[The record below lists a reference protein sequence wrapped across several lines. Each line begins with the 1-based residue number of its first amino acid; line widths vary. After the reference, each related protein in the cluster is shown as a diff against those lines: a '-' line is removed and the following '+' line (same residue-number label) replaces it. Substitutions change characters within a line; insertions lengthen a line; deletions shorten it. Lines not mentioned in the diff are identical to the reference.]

1 VGFGVSL
8 YMREPRFILTNGTKI
23 LTHAKL
29 DPITGFSISSKHID
43 LRKPETS
50 GEIYGVVA
58 GHGGDVYWVRHEG
71 DVYPAAYCYSEFELV
86 AEATTVVDPC

>member
-1 VGFGVSL
+1 MYSP
-8 YMREPRFILTNGTKI
+8 YMREPKFILTNGTKI
-23 LTHAKL
+23 LTHSKL
-29 DPITGFSISSKHID
+29 DPTTGFSISSKHID
-43 LRKPETS
+43 LRKPKTS

-86 AEATTVVDPC
+86 AEATTVDPC